1 MRFKGLDL
9 NLLVALDT
17 LLETRNVSR
26 AAERLNLSQPAI
38 SAALGRIRQYFG
50 DEILVMRGK
59 RMYPTAFAE
68 SMLPRIRQTLRDID
82 SILATSIEFEAAT
95 SQRTFRIV
103 ASDYIVAAVL
113 FPLVARL
120 AELAPSVRIDIV
132 APDSESLPMLEN
144 GKVDLVIT
152 PENFIARDQPAELL
166 FEERHVIAGWA
177 QNSFFDAAATAE
189 AIVDRGHIAV
199 GFAGERTLSFAD
211 IQLDQ
216 ILPGRRVE
224 IVAPSFTAVPWLLEG
239 TGRLAPMHARLFRVM
254 QARFPIASAPM
265 PFPFPIMR
273 EMMQHHHARNDD
285 DGLSW
290 LRAEIR
296 RVAAAS

>member
-1 MRFKGLDL
+1 
-9 NLLVALDT
+9 
-17 LLETRNVSR
+17 
-26 AAERLNLSQPAI
+26 
-38 SAALGRIRQYFG
+38 
-50 DEILVMRGK
+50 MRGK

-68 SMLPRIRQTLRDID
+68 SLLPRIRQSLRDID
-82 SILATSIEFEAAT
+82 SILATSIEFDPES

-113 FPLVARL
+113 FPLVTRL
-120 AELAPSVRIDIV
+120 AEFAPRVRIDIV
-132 APDSESLPMLEN
+132 APDSDSLPMLES
-144 GKVDLVIT
+144 GKVDLLIT

-177 QNSFFDAAATAE
+177 GNPFFEAAATADAVRE
-189 AIVDRGHIAV
+189 RGHIAV

-254 QARFPIASAPM
+254 QSRFPIASVPM
-265 PFPFPIMR
+265 PFDFPIMR
-273 EMMQHHHARNDD
+273 EMMQHHHARSGD
-285 DGLSW
+285 DGLNW
-290 LRAEIR
+290 LREELR
-296 RVAAAS
+296 KVAAAS